1 MTLRQPTITA
11 ELRQWR
17 RSNNGVTGFIYNDR
31 NEVWDDGE
39 EAFFSVPPDG
49 WSEHTNYWLVKT
61 NTEVYRCDKDEEIKD
76 GSSLA

>member
-1 MTLRQPTITA
+1 MTLRQPMITA

-17 RSNNGVTGFIYNDR
+17 RSNNGVTGFIYRDR

-39 EAFFSVPPDG
+39 EAFFSITRWEDC
-49 WSEHTNYWLVKT
+49 STFWLAHS
-61 NTEVYRCDKDEEIKD
+61 NTEVYQCDKDEEIKD